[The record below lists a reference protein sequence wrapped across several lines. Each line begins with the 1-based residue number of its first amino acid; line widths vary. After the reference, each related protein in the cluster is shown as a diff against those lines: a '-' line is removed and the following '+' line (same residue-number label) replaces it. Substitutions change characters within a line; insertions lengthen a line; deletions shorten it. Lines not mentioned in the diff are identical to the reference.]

1 MFDTFHGQQVM
12 YKWRHLLEKNKA
24 MYFKIKDMQ

>member
-12 YKWRHLLEKNKA
+12 YKWRHLLEKKQG
-24 MYFKIKDMQ
+24 DVL